1 MKNTCAIDIEAPITK
16 VFDFI
21 NDENKHKLW
30 LEGLEETIR
39 EPGYNS
45 KHPVGSKFQQKI
57 REGKKVEVYDGVVT
71 AFNRPHHLGARVYN
85 KGMSIQ
91 VDYRLTKV
99 KKHTH
104 LEFISEVTFQNLAFK
119 MLAGAFSGPIMRN
132 VIDKQM
138 KALKQLIEAEA

>member
-30 LEGLEETIR
+30 VDGLEETIR
-39 EPGYNS
+39 EPGYKS

-71 AFNRPHHLGARVYN
+71 AFNRPHHLGAGSIT
-85 KGMSIQ
+85 KG
-91 VDYRLTKV
+91 
-99 KKHTH
+99 
-104 LEFISEVTFQNLAFK
+104 
-119 MLAGAFSGPIMRN
+119 
-132 VIDKQM
+132 
-138 KALKQLIEAEA
+138 

>member
-45 KHPVGSKFQQKI
+45 KKPVGSKFQQKL
-57 REGKKVEVYDGVVT
+57 REGKKVEVYDGEVT
-71 AFNRPHHLGARVYN
+71 AYNRPHHLARGFIT
-85 KGMSIQ
+85 KGCRFRSI
-91 VDYRLTKV
+91 
-99 KKHTH
+99 
-104 LEFISEVTFQNLAFK
+104 ISSRRSRNIHILNLSPRSHSRILRSRCSPGRSPVRSCAPLSK
-119 MLAGAFSGPIMRN
+119 SR
-132 VIDKQM
+132 
-138 KALKQLIEAEA
+138 